1 MLSQDFYLSGGFDPS
16 TIDWS
21 SYEPNHLTPEQ
32 EEVTK
37 MSALIEYAALPSTL
51 SMLKD
56 IPEDNQQL
64 RSIIIRWAYD
74 ETKHSYIFNEYC
86 RRFIPNH
93 TATEYEYKEIGKD
106 FDNVPMSVPAILTMH
121 MCGEISTIRWYK
133 KMHSWHTEP
142 LMQKLLSEVSKDE
155 AKHANYFKKYLIENL
170 KPEEVKDVL
179 AAFQL
184 YLSKRVFLTIKL
196 ASTGNSSIESRLP
209 NPSLFDKFFKE
220 IISYSDE
227 DQQTLHKKLL
237 NIASQIVGVKFN
249 TVKELKDY
257 RKSL

>member
-1 MLSQDFYLSGGFDPS
+1 MLSQDFYLSGGFDPA
-16 TIDWS
+16 TIDWN

-106 FDNVPMSVPAILTMH
+106 FDNFPMSVPAILTMH
-121 MCGEISTIRWYK
+121 MCGEMSTIRWYK
-133 KMHSWHTEP
+133 KMYSWHTEP

-209 NPSLFDKFFKE
+209 NPTLFDKFFKE

-237 NIASQIVGVKFN
+237 NVASQIVGVKFN
-249 TVKELKDY
+249 SVKELKEY